1 MGNLYSCSSFKKD
14 KKNEEEKEIYDLPD
28 IEKFYHKYTC
38 KIHFSDLNKIGDNQI
53 YNLYL
58 CENDLV
64 LKNSSKE
71 ISLIY
76 NNILLWKTTETF
88 FSFIYKNGNKEYQII
103 LEVEDAHEISK
114 NLKIILYELVEYYR
128 NI

>member
-1 MGNLYSCSSFKKD
+1 MGNLYSCSSLKKI
-14 KKNEEEKEIYDLPD
+14 KKMRK
-28 IEKFYHKYTC
+28 KKKYMIFQILKNFIINIH
-38 KIHFSDLNKIGDNQI
+38 KIHFSNLDRIGDNQI

-88 FSFIYKNGNKEYQII
+88 FSFIYKNGK
-103 LEVEDAHEISK
+103 K
-114 NLKIILYELVEYYR
+114 NIKLF
-128 NI
+128 

>member
-1 MGNLYSCSSFKKD
+1 MGNITSCSSFKKT
-14 KKNEEEKEIYDLPD
+14 KEEEEEEIYNLPD
-28 IEKFYHKYTC
+28 IDKFYHKYKC
-38 KIHFSDLNKIGDNQI
+38 KIHFSDLNRIEDNQI

-88 FSFIYKNGNKEYQII
+88 FSFIYKNGKKEYQII
-103 LEVEDAHEISK
+103 LEVEDAYDISK
-114 NLKIILYELVEYYR
+114 NLKKILNDLVTYYK

>member
-1 MGNLYSCSSFKKD
+1 M
-14 KKNEEEKEIYDLPD
+14 
-28 IEKFYHKYTC
+28 
-38 KIHFSDLNKIGDNQI
+38 
-53 YNLYL
+53 
-58 CENDLV
+58 CENDLI

-103 LEVEDAHEISK
+103 LEVEDAHDISR
-114 NLKIILYELVEYYR
+114 NLKKILYELVEYYR